1 MTVEASDAE
10 LVGAARQGDERAFG
24 RLVERHWGRLVAL
37 ARSVGG
43 EVEAEDVVQDSLVAA
58 WRRLGAL
65 REDGAFLGWSMRIVF
80 RASLRRARR
89 RALWR
94 PLSRLFEPSD
104 PREDSSA
111 GAGAGMVDRLLA
123 RLAPRQ
129 RAVMHLTVVEEMT
142 DREIGAALG
151 IEPASV
157 RSHRRRARGQLQGM
171 LAGEADG
178 RTSPGVRR

>member
-1 MTVEASDAE
+1 MAVETSDAE

-65 REDGAFLGWSMRIVF
+65 REDGAFLGWTMRIVF

-104 PREDSSA
+104 PREDPSA
-111 GAGAGMVDRLLA
+111 GAGTVDRLLA

-157 RSHRRRARGQLQGM
+157 RSHRRRARGQLQRM

>member
-24 RLVERHWGRLVAL
+24 CLVERHWRRLVAL

-43 EVEAEDVVQDSLVAA
+43 EVEAEDVVQDSLIAA

-65 REDGAFLGWSMRIVF
+65 REDGAFLGWTMRIVF

-94 PLSRLFEPSD
+94 PLSRLFEPPD
-104 PREDSSA
+104 PREDPSA
-111 GAGAGMVDRLLA
+111 GAGTVDRLLA

-157 RSHRRRARGQLQGM
+157 RSHRRRARGQLQRM
-171 LAGEADG
+171 LAGEASG
-178 RTSPGVRR
+178 GTSQGVRR

>member
-24 RLVERHWGRLVAL
+24 WLVERHWGRLVAL
-37 ARSVGG
+37 ARSVAG

-65 REDGAFLGWSMRIVF
+65 REDGAFLGWTMRIVF

-94 PLSRLFEPSD
+94 PLSRLFEPRD
-104 PREDSSA
+104 PREDPSA
-111 GAGAGMVDRLLA
+111 GAGTVDRLLS

-157 RSHRRRARGQLQGM
+157 RSHRRRARGQLQRM
-171 LAGEADG
+171 LVGEADS